1 MTSGA
6 KRLVGLPDRAAVAA
20 AFLAAILV
28 AVPALAAPADDCLIG
43 AYRSPAG
50 EPLVLTRSSTA
61 PDALAYVL
69 LDGENG
75 RFEPTG
81 PGEMVAKATPGDV
94 SSVPGWLRHQGCDGK
109 LRLRFGGGDE
119 LVWNKI
125 ALTETQTRF
134 DSDGTE
140 LAGLLLDP
148 SPGERTGIVAVM
160 VHGSEATKSIG
171 FTAYPYL
178 LAAQGITAFVYDKR
192 GAGDSQG
199 TYTQSFPQLAGDAAA
214 ALREAKRMVGSGIR
228 RAGFLGGSQ
237 GGWVAPLA
245 ALTARA
251 DFVAVMYGLIES
263 PLGED
268 AEQVQDE
275 LRRKGYGT
283 ATLKKAR
290 EVTDATAAVVASHFS
305 SGFDQ
310 LSAIKRR
317 YASESWLSEIQG
329 EYTGD
334 LLRESSDALRRDGRA
349 RYDTLNIV
357 WNYDAR
363 AVIEALPAPQ
373 LWVLAVQDTVAPSA
387 HTAAE
392 IRALQ
397 AKGRPIDLAQFPNT
411 EHGIRLF
418 VTSPEGERIRTRYAP
433 GFLKLLDDWMK
444 GQVSEPY
451 GTAIIERAA
460 RHPAP

>member
-1 MTSGA
+1 MIFGA
-6 KRLVGLPDRAAVAA
+6 KRLAGRAKLRAVATVC
-20 AFLAAILV
+20 LAAASI
-28 AVPALAAPADDCLIG
+28 APPALAAPLDDCLIG
-43 AYRSPAG
+43 AYRSPSG
-50 EPLVLTRSSTA
+50 EPLVLARSAASS
-61 PDALAYVL
+61 DALSYVL

-75 RFEPTG
+75 RFESTG

-94 SSVPGWLRHQGCDGK
+94 SSAPGWMQYQGCDGK

-119 LVWNKI
+119 LVWSKI
-125 ALTETQTRF
+125 ALTETPTRF

-140 LAGLLLDP
+140 LAGLLLEPP
-148 SPGERTGIVAVM
+148 STERTGIVAVM
-160 VHGSEATKSIG
+160 VHGSESTKSIG
-171 FTAYPYL
+171 FSAHPYL

-199 TYTQSFPQLAGDAAA
+199 TYTQSFPQLAGDAGA
-214 ALREAKRMVGSGIR
+214 ALREAKRMAGPNIR

-237 GGWVAPLA
+237 GGWVVPLA

-275 LRRKGYGT
+275 LRRKGYGP

-305 SGFDQ
+305 AGFDQ
-310 LSAIKRR
+310 LAAIRRR
-317 YASESWLSEIQG
+317 YVNEAWLGKIQG

-334 LLRESSDALRRDGRA
+334 LLRESIDALRRDGRA

-357 WNYDAR
+357 WNHDAR
-363 AVIEALPAPQ
+363 AVVEALPAPQ

-397 AKGRPIDLAQFPNT
+397 AKGRPIDLVQFPDT

-418 VTSPEGERIRTRYAP
+418 VTSPDGERIRTRYAP
-433 GFLKLLDDWMK
+433 GFLKLLADWMK
-444 GQVSEPY
+444 GEVAEPY
-451 GTAIIERAA
+451 GTAIIERGGK
-460 RHPAP
+460 RQAP